1 MDNVTHAALGIAVG
15 IAVHRRGSSVSAA
28 AVAALL
34 AAEAPDLDVFLRAAD
49 DPLVAFRW
57 HRHFTHS
64 FVFMPVWALLSAW
77 LTAWVFRWHR
87 RPGGHIEA
95 ATPLSLSSRIGGWLS
110 SWSYHDQAGH
120 RWREL
125 FLPALAGALTH
136 LLCDGC
142 TSYGTM
148 LLWPFTE
155 TRYAWDCL
163 PIIDLLATLPLLV
176 LAILAWRKHSPR
188 LATYGLLWFVAYASL
203 GRWQHARAESSLR
216 TWLAQK
222 NIDPGRLAVKPTIS
236 NLVVWR
242 AVWLH
247 DGRWQVAAIRNVPFT
262 STRLVIGESRAAWSA
277 DSAGNPPALSEGAHI
292 IADFSRFTGGW
303 NSYDVLPGAISVGD
317 IRFSMLP
324 TSSKPL
330 WSVRCAP
337 GGKLTDTALIMDRGL
352 QEGDWSRLGALL
364 SGSDPRFIDL
374 R

>member
-64 FVFMPVWALLSAW
+64 FFFMPVWALLSAW
-77 LTAWVFRWHR
+77 LTAFCFRRSHNV
-87 RPGGHIEA
+87 G
-95 ATPLSLSSRIGGWLS
+95 
-110 SWSYHDQAGH
+110 
-120 RWREL
+120 WREL

-364 SGSDPRFIDL
+364 SGSDPRFIEIK
-374 R
+374 